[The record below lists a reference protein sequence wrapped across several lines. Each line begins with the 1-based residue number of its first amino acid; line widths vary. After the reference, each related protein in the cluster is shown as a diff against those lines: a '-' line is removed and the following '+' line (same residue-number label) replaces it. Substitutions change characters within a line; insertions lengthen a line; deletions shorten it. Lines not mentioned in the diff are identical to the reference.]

1 MRCPLNTQAKKSRR
15 QLAICIRNSGRDLS
29 QSHQYTDDSGATG
42 PVRASGKLDEVDK
55 KRGGLRQEP
64 LNNATFG
71 DLIGKEKLKTTKK
84 KEKGGEGYV
93 THKQVHA
100 IVGKSR
106 KEEYFKSRR

>member
-55 KRGGLRQEP
+55 KRAGLRQEP

-71 DLIGKEKLKTTKK
+71 DQIGKEKLKTTKK
-84 KEKGGEGYV
+84 KEKGGEGV

-100 IVGKSR
+100 IVGKSK